1 MNLDRKTQLFVVLA
15 GLFITCLLVGD
26 ITGGKLFDVPLFG
39 WRTVTLSVGMLPFP
53 VTFLLT
59 DLLNEFY
66 GKKAARFVTWT
77 GFAMALLAFAVIEV
91 AIAVPWAPFTLGAD
105 WSGVNAASFD
115 NVFAG
120 SKRILFASMVA
131 YLVAQFTDITVFNA
145 LKRTTRNRFLWL
157 RATGST
163 LVSQL
168 IDTILVQ
175 VIAWYGLLAAG
186 QIADI
191 AVGSYVMKLLV
202 AVALTPVIYAGHA
215 LLERNLGIEPI
226 RLDAEGNPLPT
237 EAAVLPVGPSM

>member
-1 MNLDRKTQLFVVLA
+1 MDRKTQLFVVLA

-77 GFAMALLAFAVIEV
+77 GFGMALLAFALIEV
-91 AIAVPWAPFTLGAD
+91 AIAVPWAPFTRAAD
-105 WSGVNAASFD
+105 WAGVNAGAFD

-120 SKRILFASMVA
+120 SKRILFASMIA
-131 YLVAQFTDITVFNA
+131 YLVAQFTDIGVFNV
-145 LKRTTRNRFLWL
+145 LKRLTQNRLLWL

-163 LVSQL
+163 VVSQL
-168 IDTILVQ
+168 IDTVLVQ
-175 VIAWYGLLAAG
+175 VIAWYGLLTAG

-191 AVGSYVMKLLV
+191 ALGSYIMKLLV
-202 AVALTPVIYAGHA
+202 AVALTPVVYAGHA
-215 LLERNLGIEPI
+215 LLQRQLRIDPI
-226 RLDAEGNPLPT
+226 RLDDRGEPVAT
-237 EAAVLPVGPSM
+237 EASSTEPRPAL